1 MKLKFMSTTGSS
13 FVINCMNNRIQFQ
26 DHTKSKKSMRQI
38 KYLFSNLV
46 SCIILPQTAQ
56 NLLHLDQTLSLSLS
70 LPLFLSIYLKLWYPT
85 MFYILRLI
93 NDARGQI
100 SVLRR
105 GEMRKILSSVFI
117 KHLNVTERVNKSSN
131 LLFIKTICGLFLL
144 IQQSAPIFFDII

>member
-1 MKLKFMSTTGSS
+1 MYHFTS
-13 FVINCMNNRIQFQ
+13 NCS
-26 DHTKSKKSMRQI
+26 KSIPFR
-38 KYLFSNLV
+38 
-46 SCIILPQTAQ
+46 
-56 NLLHLDQTLSLSLS
+56 LDSLSLT

-144 IQQSAPIFFDII
+144 IQQSAPIFFDIIWLWNIYCISLDIHHLRFLEVLWSAWALFHT

>member
-1 MKLKFMSTTGSS
+1 MYHFTSNCSESTT
-13 FVINCMNNRIQFQ
+13 FR
-26 DHTKSKKSMRQI
+26 
-38 KYLFSNLV
+38 LFS
-46 SCIILPQTAQ
+46 LP
-56 NLLHLDQTLSLSLS
+56 
-70 LPLFLSIYLKLWYPT
+70 PLFLSIYLKLWYPT

-144 IQQSAPIFFDII
+144 IQQSAPIFFDIIWLWNIYCISLDIHHLRFSEVLWSD

>member
-1 MKLKFMSTTGSS
+1 
-13 FVINCMNNRIQFQ
+13 MNNLIYHAQC
-26 DHTKSKKSMRQI
+26 KKSMRQI

-56 NLLHLDQTLSLSLS
+56 NQLHLDQTLSLS

>member
-1 MKLKFMSTTGSS
+1 MYHFTSNCSKSTT
-13 FVINCMNNRIQFQ
+13 FR
-26 DHTKSKKSMRQI
+26 
-38 KYLFSNLV
+38 
-46 SCIILPQTAQ
+46 
-56 NLLHLDQTLSLSLS
+56 LDSLSLT
-70 LPLFLSIYLKLWYPT
+70 LPLFLSIHLKLWYPT

-144 IQQSAPIFFDII
+144 IQQSAPIFFDIIWLWNIYCISLDIHHLRFSEVLWSD

>member
-1 MKLKFMSTTGSS
+1 MKLKFTRTTGSS
-13 FVINCMNNRIQFQ
+13 FVINCMNNQIYQAQ
-26 DHTKSKKSMRQI
+26 CNKSMKQI

-46 SCIILPQTAQ
+46 SCIILPQAAQ
-56 NLLHLDQTLSLSLS
+56 NLQHLDQTLSLSLS

-131 LLFIKTICGLFLL
+131 LLFIKTICGLFLFYTAISTNIL
-144 IQQSAPIFFDII
+144 

>member
-1 MKLKFMSTTGSS
+1 MYHFTSNCSKSTT
-13 FVINCMNNRIQFQ
+13 FR
-26 DHTKSKKSMRQI
+26 
-38 KYLFSNLV
+38 
-46 SCIILPQTAQ
+46 
-56 NLLHLDQTLSLSLS
+56 LDSLSLT

-144 IQQSAPIFFDII
+144 ILQSAPIFFDIIWLWNIYCISLDIHHLRFSEVLWSD

>member
-1 MKLKFMSTTGSS
+1 MYHFTS
-13 FVINCMNNRIQFQ
+13 NCS
-26 DHTKSKKSMRQI
+26 KSIPFR
-38 KYLFSNLV
+38 
-46 SCIILPQTAQ
+46 
-56 NLLHLDQTLSLSLS
+56 LDSLSLT

-144 IQQSAPIFFDII
+144 IQQSAPIFFDIIWLWNIYCISLDIHHLRFSEVLWSD

>member
-1 MKLKFMSTTGSS
+1 M
-13 FVINCMNNRIQFQ
+13 
-26 DHTKSKKSMRQI
+26 
-38 KYLFSNLV
+38 FSNLV

-56 NLLHLDQTLSLSLS
+56 NLLHLDYTLSLAT
-70 LPLFLSIYLKLWYPT
+70 LFLSIYLKLWYPT

-144 IQQSAPIFFDII
+144 MQQSAPIFFDIIWLWNIYCISLDIHHLRFSEVLWSD